1 VVKYIARGGR
11 QVSDLAHRRRRDGD
25 LGGAGVHRRTPAPLE
40 PTLERSRGQ
49 VGTSPHVGRPSN
61 NRGHLRAGE
70 RAGSV
75 PVRGTREGTRPAL
88 ERQRCRYA
96 GRSGER
102 TTGLEPATFG
112 MVSSS
117 ARPPAGATSAP
128 GSTYLPRSGATFA
141 DGDVAVAG
149 CPGGRAHR
157 HVADAVRLGLPH
169 RCALARARAAR
180 PTGHRPR
187 SPKPS

>member
-25 LGGAGVHRRTPAPLE
+25 LGGAGVRRWTPAPLE

-117 ARPPAGATSAP
+117 ARPPGRRHECTREHLPPPVGSYIRRWRRGGCRVPGWTRSPPRRRRRSTRAP
-128 GSTYLPRSGATFA
+128 SPM
-141 DGDVAVAG
+141 
-149 CPGGRAHR
+149 
-157 HVADAVRLGLPH
+157 
-169 RCALARARAAR
+169 R
-180 PTGHRPR
+180 PRPR
-187 SPKPS
+187 SSGTPHGPPSEVT